1 MHIHKPKAA
10 HSLREFAS
18 EIGVIA
24 VGILIALAGEQLVE
38 SLHWRHEMEVMRES
52 LHREIESNL
61 TSAAYRVMISPCF
74 QARIAEL
81 GRKLDDAHGVWKA
94 DPAPDPVGRRYSAL
108 PVAIVEPLYAWYS
121 DGRWRTALA
130 SASLAHMS
138 ETERT
143 AYSYS
148 YRATDML
155 LKNQEDEIS
164 IAARLQPLAK
174 DQSLSP
180 SDKLAFEKDLA
191 ALDRL
196 NVEIT
201 VDANK
206 FIQGS
211 RNSGLVPAASSLKDE
226 YKLLVAEFGACV
238 STPGSASNGPS

>member
-10 HSLREFAS
+10 HSLREFVS
-18 EIGVIA
+18 EISVIA

-38 SLHWRHEMEVMRES
+38 SLHWRHEKEVMRAS
-52 LHREIESNL
+52 LHREIEGNL
-61 TSAAYRVMISPCF
+61 TSAAIREMISPCF

-81 GRKLDDAHGVWKA
+81 GRKLDDAHGAWKA
-94 DPAPDPVGRRYSAL
+94 DPASDPNARRYSAL
-108 PVAIVEPLYAWYS
+108 PVAIVAPLYAWYS

-138 ETERT
+138 ESERT

-155 LKNQEDEIS
+155 LKNEEEEIS
-164 IAARLQPLAK
+164 IASRLQPLAK
-174 DQSLSP
+174 DQLLGA

-191 ALDRL
+191 AFDRL

-201 VDANK
+201 IDANK
-206 FIQGS
+206 FIEGS
-211 RNSGLVPAASSLKDE
+211 RNSRLAPAASSLKDD
-226 YKLLVAEFGACV
+226 YKLLVAEYGACV
-238 STPGSASNGPS
+238 SPPGPISNGRS